1 MSVLAAAQAPTGAVP
16 LVVTFRVGRQHY
28 ALPLA
33 SVLQVVRLPA
43 LTIVPGAPP
52 TLCGLLNL
60 RGSFVPVLDARA
72 LLGEP
77 GSIGLESQVIVIG
90 ANNGAPRVSLLVDE
104 VDTVRGFAPGSFAA
118 LNSTNAIVSAMLHE
132 RDTSVMLLDPEALAA
147 LGSHV

>member
-1 MSVLAAAQAPTGAVP
+1 MSVIAAAQASTTAP
-16 LVVTFRVGRQHY
+16 LVVIFRVGRQHY

-43 LTIVPGAPP
+43 LTMVPGAPP
-52 TLCGLLNL
+52 ALCGLLNL
-60 RGSFVPVLDARA
+60 RGSFVPVLDGRV

-77 GSIGLESQVIVIG
+77 RSIGLESQVIVIG
-90 ANNGAPRVSLLVDE
+90 AGNGAPRVSLLVDE

-118 LNSTNAIVSAMLHE
+118 LASTNAIVSAMLHE
-132 RDTSVMLLDPEALAA
+132 RDTTVMLLDPEALAA